1 MFRSNT
7 SSGNECFVISG
18 QEVGLHLHYA
28 LIDTIIIETRTAPNL
43 SCSFEGNLG
52 AKHFIAI
59 YSTCSQSAYGNE
71 NEQP

>member
-1 MFRSNT
+1 MLCYKRPGSWVA
-7 SSGNECFVISG
+7 S
-18 QEVGLHLHYA
+18 A
-28 LIDTIIIETRTAPNL
+28 LCLKIDTIIIETRTAPNL